1 MLDRP
6 SFLLRKSS
14 IDIERSEIRRTSFA
28 NDSYECIRIND
39 RRKDFSGE
47 KKMKVILK
55 DDVEKLGKCGEVVEV
70 KDGYGRNFLIAR
82 NLAIPAIKG
91 NLKAIR
97 EVTKQKQMRDLKK
110 KKQEERL
117 KIQLEKISCTAEV
130 RVGEEDKVF
139 GSVTAQDISE
149 LLKEKGFEI
158 DRHKILLETPIKALG
173 VYTVPIKIS
182 GDVVAS
188 LKVWVMKKQ
197 ETLK

>member
-1 MLDRP
+1 
-6 SFLLRKSS
+6 
-14 IDIERSEIRRTSFA
+14 
-28 NDSYECIRIND
+28 
-39 RRKDFSGE
+39 
-47 KKMKVILK
+47 MKIILK
-55 DDVEKLGKCGEVVEV
+55 DDLEKLGKCGEVVEV

-82 NLAIPAIKG
+82 NLAIPATKG

-97 EVTKQKQMRDLKK
+97 EVTKQKEIKDLKK
-110 KKQEERL
+110 KRQEERL

-173 VYTVPIKIS
+173 VYTVPIKVS
-182 GDVVAS
+182 GDLVAS
-188 LKVWVMKKQ
+188 LKVWVMKKTT
-197 ETLK
+197 EL

>member
-1 MLDRP
+1 
-6 SFLLRKSS
+6 
-14 IDIERSEIRRTSFA
+14 
-28 NDSYECIRIND
+28 
-39 RRKDFSGE
+39 
-47 KKMKVILK
+47 MKIILK

-82 NLAIPAIKG
+82 NLAIPATKG

-97 EVTKQKQMRDLKK
+97 EVTKQKEIKDLKK
-110 KKQEERL
+110 KRQEERL

-173 VYTVPIKIS
+173 VYTVPIK
-182 GDVVAS
+182 VAS
-188 LKVWVMKKQ
+188 DLVANLKVWVMKKTADLQ
-197 ETLK
+197 SNL